1 MRRGIGLILLMACF
15 WTYASDLKQAYQE
28 GTALGASQNNQSIDL
43 LKTLDLAQFPG
54 YQPNLSQENY
64 YGGVTQES
72 TRLKTDSQAAVE
84 QSDVGKTVNDT
95 FNQRPYYRVN
105 PASESMQKL
114 NQIAEN
120 GDAIMHGKNTEQTTC
135 ALRPK
140 ECHYSWQQKT
150 CLSGKRVVNQPCVK
164 QLNSDACSSQEQSPC
179 DALMLDGCEQ
189 IGSMC
194 IHEEAGYCA
203 TYQQTYQCPLNQCSD
218 NQLICGEDAFCLE
231 GDCSK
236 QDYVPAQDGEFKK
249 AISALSVASEA
260 SKDFDG
266 NTNFVFKGQLLECSK
281 AVAGVKN
288 CCRNSGWGIDLNLA
302 HCNDMEKKLGKAR
315 ENKLVVPTGEYCAKR
330 KKLPIGSICV
340 DQHETFCVFQSK
352 LARIVQEQGRHT
364 QLGIGFGKGKYSN
377 CSGITPEQMQL
388 IKFENINFS
397 EFYEEIQ
404 HKLKSPNTQQ
414 TTSQISQRLKD
425 FYNQGDTH
433 G

>member
-1 MRRGIGLILLMACF
+1 MF
-15 WTYASDLKQAYQE
+15 VWKKE
-28 GTALGASQNNQSIDL
+28 V
-43 LKTLDLAQFPG
+43 K
-54 YQPNLSQENY
+54 
-64 YGGVTQES
+64 
-72 TRLKTDSQAAVE
+72 
-84 QSDVGKTVNDT
+84 
-95 FNQRPYYRVN
+95 RP
-105 PASESMQKL
+105 
-114 NQIAEN
+114 
-120 GDAIMHGKNTEQTTC
+120 C
-135 ALRPK
+135 A
-140 ECHYSWQQKT
+140 
-150 CLSGKRVVNQPCVK
+150 K
-164 QLNSDACSSQEQSPC
+164 QLNSDECGSQEQSPC

-194 IHEEAGYCA
+194 VHEEAGYCA
-203 TYQQTYQCPLNQCSD
+203 TYQQTYQCPLNQCSE

-236 QDYVPAQDGEFKK
+236 RDYIPAQDGEFKK
-249 AISALSVASEA
+249 AISALSAASEA